1 MTSTTEIRDQAQR
14 DDTAETICRERNGG
28 TRACDR
34 CARRGRIAR
43 IVLGLLSR

>member
-1 MTSTTEIRDQAQR
+1 MSVTEIRERAQR
-14 DDTAETICRERNGG
+14 DDTAEVICRERNGG

-43 IVLGLLSR
+43 IVLRLLDR